1 MPPLQPVDWQ
11 SESVIPENTA
21 SGQSATKLVQNGGFA
36 PSFFFD
42 ALREVRLRLSQD
54 LTLEALLAGLVQFA
68 ETHVA
73 DTIGSVLLK
82 DGERLRYGCPPHLGE
97 AFRQAVDNLPIQ
109 EGAGVCGTAA
119 AFRKP
124 VFIGNLAEHPYCAA
138 FLPLIEA
145 TGLQACWSQPILAS
159 NGELLGTFAFYH
171 YQPGLPTAS
180 QAEVLAF
187 TAELASM
194 VIEIKRDAAMLAATQ
209 NKEHERAVW
218 QQALNLLGDMLRDLD
233 DTAYMAGLGAEMLG
247 KTFGIMRTGYA
258 ELDETGEVFH
268 VEKDWVQSPTT
279 IRLHGSY
286 RASEYGEFLDDL
298 KMGRTIYFSD
308 VDQTPELIAEKLH
321 QLGIRSFLN
330 VPILE
335 AGKLVAILFLHH
347 DQPRVW
353 SSDEI
358 DFVKLVADRT
368 RASIE
373 RARSHRELQLLN
385 ETLEQRV
392 EERTAELIAVN
403 KELEAFSYSVSHDL
417 RAPLRGLSGF
427 SSALVSQ
434 YGEQLDGEARDY
446 LSFIQKNADLM
457 GNLIDGLLQLSRIN
471 RAPLISQS
479 VNISQAVRDSFQ
491 DLLSKRS
498 GKPTTEVEFTVEL
511 DIEDNLQVE
520 GDLTLLRQMLHNLI
534 ENAIK
539 FTSKRSKAR
548 FMFGTCIEQGT
559 TAFYLQDNGVGF
571 DMTYYNKLFG
581 AFQRLHSA
589 EDFPGTGIG
598 LATAQRI
605 VSRHG
610 GKIWAKAT
618 PGEGS
623 TFYFTLNGSK

>member
-1 MPPLQPVDWQ
+1 MQT
-11 SESVIPENTA
+11 S
-21 SGQSATKLVQNGGFA
+21 GFA

-42 ALREVRLRLSQD
+42 ALRELRLQLNQD
-54 LTLEALLAGLVQFA
+54 LNLEALLLWLVQFA

-82 DGERLRYGCPPHLGE
+82 EGRHLRYGCPPHLGE
-97 AFRQAVDNLPIQ
+97 AFCQAIDNMPIQ

-119 AFRKP
+119 ALKKP
-124 VFIGNLAEHPYCAA
+124 VFIGHLAEHPYCAD
-138 FLPLIEA
+138 FLPLIEQ

-159 NGELLGTFAFYH
+159 DGTLLGTFAFYH
-171 YQPGLPTAS
+171 YQPGLPTPA

-187 TAELASM
+187 TAELTSM
-194 VIEIKRDAAMLAATQ
+194 VIETKRNAATLAATQ
-209 NKEHERAVW
+209 HKDREREAR

-247 KTFGIMRTGYA
+247 KTFGVMRAGYA

-268 VEKDWVQSPTT
+268 VEKDWVHSPTT
-279 IRLHGSY
+279 VRLYGAY
-286 RASEYGEFLDDL
+286 RASDYGDFLDDL
-298 KMGRTIYFSD
+298 KAGQTLYYTD
-308 VDQTPELIAEKLH
+308 VGQTPELLADKLH
-321 QLGIRSFLN
+321 LLGIRSFLN

-335 AGKLVAILFLHH
+335 NGKLVAILFLHH
-347 DQPRVW
+347 DEPRIW
-353 SSDEI
+353 SPDEI
-358 DFVKLVADRT
+358 EFVKLVADRT

-373 RARSHRELQLLN
+373 RSRSHHELLLLN

-392 EERTAELIAVN
+392 EQRTAELMAVN

-434 YGEQLDGEARDY
+434 YGDQLDGEARDY
-446 LSFIQKNADLM
+446 LGFIQKNADLM
-457 GNLIDGLLQLSRIN
+457 GNLIDGLLHLSRIN
-471 RAPLISQS
+471 RAPLISQPI
-479 VNISQAVRDSFQ
+479 NISQAVRDSFQ
-491 DLLSKRS
+491 DLLLKRS
-498 GKPTTEVEFTVEL
+498 AVNDTQAPELETTVEL
-511 DIEDNLQVE
+511 DIEDGLQAE
-520 GDLTLLRQMLHNLI
+520 GDLTLLRQLLHNLI
-534 ENAIK
+534 DNAIK
-539 FTSKRSKAR
+539 FTAKRSKAK
-548 FMFGTCIEQGT
+548 FTFGTCIEQGT
-559 TAFYLQDNGVGF
+559 TAYYLQDNGVGF

-618 PGEGS
+618 PNEGS